1 MIMKQFFNRW
11 RKYLK
16 LSPDA
21 ESCLLQQAERRK
33 YHADERLI
41 INDKHPPCL
50 YIIQKGM
57 AFGYMEYDEGDRIP
71 WLAKP
76 MESLTQAFD
85 DIGPYYYA
93 TYTLQ
98 LATDTTIWC
107 LPIAHLKDT
116 IKTYPRVQEL
126 LSLLTDLEIERC
138 RRHIDVL
145 QQRTVYHRYVALLE
159 VSPEVA
165 LLTPSS
171 FQAAYMGVSQ
181 SSYYRAK

>member
-1 MIMKQFFNRW
+1 IRIKIACFRTPSPPLCTKVCFSLWAFDNFDRQKPMIMKQFFNRW

-107 LPIAHLKDT
+107 LPIAHL
-116 IKTYPRVQEL
+116 
-126 LSLLTDLEIERC
+126 
-138 RRHIDVL
+138 
-145 QQRTVYHRYVALLE
+145 
-159 VSPEVA
+159 
-165 LLTPSS
+165 
-171 FQAAYMGVSQ
+171 
-181 SSYYRAK
+181 